1 MRMHDNDVGLLWNRE
16 TGEGLPERRGRPPG
30 SPREPRAAR
39 SVRVDDGLLK
49 PMPEVN
55 WHPPHQL
62 PDLPRTGMLC
72 VDVETKDPQL
82 SELGPGVRRPGNYVV
97 GLAVGTE
104 DGRRWYFPVRHEGGG
119 NLDEALVWRWARE
132 ELNEFRGTLV
142 GANLSYDLDWLF
154 ENGVTFPHVRYF
166 DDVQVAEPLI
176 DEWRYEFNLDAL
188 ARDYLGERKVEG
200 RLHEAAALQG
210 WKTEKQIK
218 ANLWRLP
225 ASYVGAYAEG
235 DVDIPMR
242 IIPLQRK
249 KIEEEELGTVWDIE
263 RRLVP
268 ILVKMTRRGV
278 PVNVDRANT
287 VREDLV
293 RRRDEFVAEMRR
305 LSSPKAELM
314 IPGSFVDALKAEGLH
329 VPMTPKSGQPSIKKE
344 FFEKHA
350 GVPLVDAI
358 ANGRKLNTIINTFL
372 DGHILGHQINGRI
385 HCSWRQLKDDGGGTI
400 ARIASADPNLANV
413 PSRDEEIGP
422 LIRGIFEP
430 ETGETWQRD
439 DMSQI
444 EYRLA
449 AHFGVGPNADVVRQK
464 YIDDPKTDFHKLAA
478 EMCGI
483 DPEDKVARKRVKNIN
498 FAKGYG
504 AQAPKL
510 AFLMKCSL
518 EEAKDFIER
527 YDRDI
532 PFMQKS
538 FDAAKKWADRHGF
551 VRSILGRRQHFNL
564 WVPRKK
570 DWDNPAAPLRYDDA
584 VEKYGHAIERY
595 KTYAAWNRKM
605 QSSNADIMKKAM
617 VDGWDAG
624 ICAEDAL
631 GPYLVT
637 VYDELDVSVPRTA
650 RGDEAGKEL
659 TRIIRDAVTLKIPV
673 LVESDRGDNW
683 GACG

>member
-1 MRMHDNDVGLLWNRE
+1 MRLRDNDVGLLWDRSIR
-16 TGEGLPERRGRPPG
+16 PEKAK
-30 SPREPRAAR
+30 REPGARAAR
-39 SVRVDDGLLK
+39 SVRVEDGILR
-49 PMPEVN
+49 PMPEMS
-55 WHPPHQL
+55 WTPPHTL
-62 PDLPRTGMLC
+62 PDLPRTGRLC

-82 SELGPGVRRPGNYVV
+82 SELGPGVRRPGNYVI
-97 GLAVGTE
+97 GIAIGTD
-104 DGRRWYFPVRHEGGG
+104 DGRRWYFPMRHEGGG
-119 NLDEALVWRWARE
+119 NLDERLVWMWARE
-132 ELNEFRGTLV
+132 ELNAFRGTLV
-142 GANLSYDLDWLF
+142 GANLSYDLDWLA
-154 ENGVTFPHVRYF
+154 ENGVTFPLVECF

-188 ARDYLGERKVEG
+188 SLDYLGEGKEQG
-200 RLHEAAALQG
+200 LLQQAAAIQG

-218 ANLWRLP
+218 SNLWRLP
-225 ASYVGAYAEG
+225 ASYVGPYAEG
-235 DVDIPMR
+235 DVDRPLR
-242 IIPLQRK
+242 ILPLQEK
-249 KIEEEELGTVWDIE
+249 KMEAEELGTVWNIE
-263 RRLVP
+263 RRLIP

-278 PVNVDRANT
+278 PVNLERAHR

-293 RRRDEFVAEMRR
+293 RRRDEYVAEMRR

-314 IPGSFVDALKAEGLH
+314 IPESFVAALREKNLPIPLTAKTKA
-329 VPMTPKSGQPSIKKE
+329 PSIKKE

-350 GVPLVDAI
+350 GDPLVDAI

-385 HCSWRQLKDDGGGTI
+385 HCSWRQLKDDCGGTI

-430 ETGETWQRD
+430 EQGEKWQRD

-444 EYRLA
+444 EYRLG
-449 AHFGVGPNADVVRQK
+449 AHFGVGANAEKVRQQ

-478 EMCGI
+478 SMCGI

-510 AFLMKCSL
+510 AFLMKCSID
-518 EEAKDFIER
+518 EAKDFIAR

-538 FDAAKKWADRHGF
+538 FDAAKNWADKHGF

-570 DWDNPAAPLRYDDA
+570 DWDNPARPLRYEEA
-584 VEKYGHAIERY
+584 VQQYGHAIERY
-595 KTYAAWNRKM
+595 KSYAAWNRKM

-617 VDGWDAG
+617 VDGYKAG
-624 ICAEDAL
+624 ICADDAL
-631 GPYLVT
+631 GTYLVT
-637 VYDELDVSVPRTA
+637 VYDELDVSVPPTP

-659 TRIIRDAVTLKIPV
+659 TRIIRDAVTLKVPI